1 MQRFRFS
8 ILLLIVFISGLIQGA
23 LIPLLSTL
31 IERDGTPAWLNG
43 LNATMLYLGVIVSAP
58 LLERF
63 VRKYGFR
70 PTIVLGIV
78 LTALATFFLP
88 LWPTLLAWAVMRFV
102 IGFGDSAL
110 HYGSQVWVTSVSE
123 KRSLGRAMAY
133 YGMSFSL
140 GFAVGPLIAPLVD
153 LHFWLPFLVLIFF
166 CLASLVL
173 IFKVENEFP
182 EAEKVK
188 TDSTGRIR
196 LVLIGAG
203 YTLLPAFTYGFLEA
217 SLNANLPIFTVRND
231 IGLAQT
237 STLITTFIVASI
249 LVQLPLGRLADH
261 FGKKRILQIVLTLGT
276 VLFAL
281 ANLAVDHYVWLLV
294 LFALAGAGLGS
305 TYSLGLAHMTEVLP
319 RSLLPTGNM
328 LYSIAFSVGS
338 ISGPMI
344 GAFWISLP
352 KDVYFLMYTLILGI
366 LAVSLFTAKAKPID
380 M

>member
-31 IERDGTPAWLNG
+31 IERDGNPAWLNG

-153 LHFWLPFLVLIFF
+153 LHFWLPFVVLIFF
-166 CLASLVL
+166 CLASLFL

-196 LVLIGAG
+196 LVMIGAG

-261 FGKKRILQIVLTLGT
+261 FGKKRILQIVLTIGT
-276 VLFAL
+276 VLFAI
-281 ANLAVDHYVWLLV
+281 ANLAVDHYAWLLV

-352 KDVYFLMYTLILGI
+352 KDVYFLMYALILGI

-380 M
+380 I

>member
-8 ILLLIVFISGLIQGA
+8 ILLLVVFISGLIQGA

-31 IERDGTPAWLNG
+31 IERDGNPAWLNG

-70 PTIVLGIV
+70 PTIVLGII

-88 LWPTLLAWAVMRFV
+88 LWPSLLMWALMRFV

-110 HYGSQVWVTSVSE
+110 HYGSQVWVTSASD

-133 YGMSFSL
+133 YGMAFSL

-153 LHFWLPFLVLIFF
+153 LHFWLPFLVLIIF
-166 CLASLVL
+166 CLASLFL
-173 IFKVENEFP
+173 IFKVDNEYP
-182 EAEKVK
+182 ESEKVK
-188 TDSTGRIR
+188 TDSKGRIR
-196 LVLIGAG
+196 LVLIGGG

-231 IGLAQT
+231 IGLTQT

-249 LVQLPLGRLADH
+249 IVQLPLGRLADH

-276 VLFAL
+276 LVFAI
-281 ANLAVDHYVWLLV
+281 ANLAVDHYAWLLV

-319 RSLLPTGNM
+319 RPLLPTGNM
-328 LYSIAFSVGS
+328 LYSISFSVGS

-344 GAFWISLP
+344 GAFWIALP
-352 KDVYFLMYTLILGI
+352 KEVYFLMYALVLGI

-380 M
+380 V

>member
-31 IERDGTPAWLNG
+31 IERDGNPAWLNG

-63 VRKYGFR
+63 VRKHGFR

-78 LTALATFFLP
+78 LTAFATFFLP
-88 LWPTLLAWAVMRFV
+88 LWPTLLSWAVLRFV

-153 LHFWLPFLVLIFF
+153 VHFWLPFLVLIFF
-166 CLASLVL
+166 CLASLFL
-173 IFKVENEFP
+173 IFRVDNDFP

-196 LVLIGAG
+196 LVFVGAG

-249 LVQLPLGRLADH
+249 IVQLPLGRLADH

-276 VLFAL
+276 ILFAL
-281 ANLAVDHYVWLLV
+281 ANLAVDHYIWLLV

-352 KDVYFLMYTLILGI
+352 KEVYFLMYALILGI

-380 M
+380 I

>member
-31 IERDGTPAWLNG
+31 IERDGNPAWLNG

-63 VRKYGFR
+63 VRKHGFR

-78 LTALATFFLP
+78 LTAFATFFLP
-88 LWPTLLAWAVMRFV
+88 LWPTLLSWAILRFV

-153 LHFWLPFLVLIFF
+153 VHFWLPFLVLIFF
-166 CLASLVL
+166 CLASLFL
-173 IFKVENEFP
+173 IFRVDNDFP

-196 LVLIGAG
+196 LVFVGAG

-249 LVQLPLGRLADH
+249 IVQLPLGRLADH

-276 VLFAL
+276 ILFAL
-281 ANLAVDHYVWLLV
+281 ANLAVDHYIWLLV

-352 KDVYFLMYTLILGI
+352 KEVYFLMYALILGI
-366 LAVSLFTAKAKPID
+366 LAVSLFAAKAKPID
-380 M
+380 I

>member
-31 IERDGTPAWLNG
+31 IERDGNPAWLNG

-153 LHFWLPFLVLIFF
+153 IHFWLPFLVLIFF
-166 CLASLVL
+166 CLASLFF

-249 LVQLPLGRLADH
+249 AVQLPLGRLADH

-276 VLFAL
+276 LLFAL
-281 ANLAVDHYVWLLV
+281 ANLAVDHYAWLLV

-352 KDVYFLMYTLILGI
+352 KDVYFLMYALILGI

-380 M
+380 I

>member
-1 MQRFRFS
+1 MW
-8 ILLLIVFISGLIQGA
+8 A
-23 LIPLLSTL
+23 L
-31 IERDGTPAWLNG
+31 
-43 LNATMLYLGVIVSAP
+43 
-58 LLERF
+58 
-63 VRKYGFR
+63 
-70 PTIVLGIV
+70 
-78 LTALATFFLP
+78 
-88 LWPTLLAWAVMRFV
+88 MRFV

-110 HYGSQVWVTSVSE
+110 HYGSQVWVTSASD

-133 YGMSFSL
+133 YGMAFSL

-153 LHFWLPFLVLIFF
+153 LHFWLPFLVLIVF
-166 CLASLVL
+166 CLASLFL
-173 IFKVENEFP
+173 IFKVDNEYP

-188 TDSTGRIR
+188 TDSKGRIR
-196 LVLIGAG
+196 LVLIGGG

-231 IGLAQT
+231 IGLTQT

-249 LVQLPLGRLADH
+249 VVQLPLGRLADH

-276 VLFAL
+276 LVFAI
-281 ANLAVDHYVWLLV
+281 ANLAVDHYAWLLV

-328 LYSIAFSVGS
+328 LYSISFSVGS

-344 GAFWISLP
+344 GAFWIALP
-352 KDVYFLMYTLILGI
+352 KEVYFLMYTLILGI

-380 M
+380 V

>member
-1 MQRFRFS
+1 MERFRFS
-8 ILLLIVFISGLIQGA
+8 ILLLVVFISGLIQGA

-31 IERDGTPAWLNG
+31 IERDGNPAWLNG

-63 VRKYGFR
+63 VRKHGFR

-88 LWPTLLAWAVMRFV
+88 LWPSLLMWGVMRFV

-133 YGMSFSL
+133 YGMAFSL

-153 LHFWLPFLVLIFF
+153 IHFWLPFLVLIFF
-166 CLASLVL
+166 CLGSLFL
-173 IFKVENEFP
+173 IFKVDNEYP

-249 LVQLPLGRLADH
+249 IVQLPLGRLADH

-276 VLFAL
+276 LLFAL
-281 ANLAVDHYVWLLV
+281 ANLAVDHYAWLLV

-344 GAFWISLP
+344 GAFWIALP
-352 KDVYFLMYTLILGI
+352 KEVYFLMYTLILGI

-380 M
+380 I

>member
-8 ILLLIVFISGLIQGA
+8 ILLLVVFISGLIQGA

-31 IERDGTPAWLNG
+31 IERDGNPAWLNG

-58 LLERF
+58 LLERV

-78 LTALATFFLP
+78 MTALATLFLP
-88 LWPTLLAWAVMRFV
+88 LWPSLLMWALMRFI

-110 HYGSQVWVTSVSE
+110 HYGSQVWVTSASE

-133 YGMSFSL
+133 YGMAFSL

-153 LHFWLPFLVLIFF
+153 LHFWLPFLVLIVF
-166 CLASLVL
+166 CLASLFL
-173 IFKVENEFP
+173 IFKVDNEYP

-188 TDSTGRIR
+188 TDSKGRIR
-196 LVLIGAG
+196 LVLIGGG

-231 IGLAQT
+231 IGLTQT

-249 LVQLPLGRLADH
+249 IVQLPLGRLADQ
-261 FGKKRILQIVLTLGT
+261 FGKKRVLQIVLTLGT
-276 VLFAL
+276 LVFAI
-281 ANLAVDHYVWLLV
+281 ANLAVDHYAWLLV

-328 LYSIAFSVGS
+328 LYSISFSVGS

-344 GAFWISLP
+344 GAFWIVLP
-352 KDVYFLMYTLILGI
+352 KEVYFLMYTLILGI

-380 M
+380 V

>member
-294 LFALAGAGLGS
+294 LFALVGAGLGS

>member
-31 IERDGTPAWLNG
+31 IERDGNPAWLNG

-153 LHFWLPFLVLIFF
+153 LHFWLPFVVLIFF
-166 CLASLVL
+166 CLASLFL
-173 IFKVENEFP
+173 IFRVENEFP

-196 LVLIGAG
+196 LVMIGAG

-261 FGKKRILQIVLTLGT
+261 FGKKRILQIVLTIGT
-276 VLFAL
+276 VLFAI
-281 ANLAVDHYVWLLV
+281 ANLAVDHYAWLLV

-352 KDVYFLMYTLILGI
+352 KDVYFLMYALILGI

-380 M
+380 I

>member
-88 LWPTLLAWAVMRFV
+88 LWPTLFAWAVMRFV

>member
-140 GFAVGPLIAPLVD
+140 GFAFGPLIAPLVD

>member
-305 TYSLGLAHMTEVLP
+305 TYSLGLAYMTEVLP

>member
-1 MQRFRFS
+1 MLRFRFS

-70 PTIVLGIV
+70 PTIVLGII
-78 LTALATFFLP
+78 LTAFATLALP
-88 LWPTLLAWAVMRFV
+88 LWPSLLIWAMMRFI

-110 HYGSQVWVTSVSE
+110 HYGSQVWVTSASD

-153 LHFWLPFLVLIFF
+153 LFFWLPFFVLLFF
-166 CLASLVL
+166 CLASLFL
-173 IFKVENEFP
+173 IFKVENEYP
-182 EAEKVK
+182 ETEKVK
-188 TDSTGRIR
+188 TDSKGRIGIIM
-196 LVLIGAG
+196 VGAG

-217 SLNANLPIFTVRND
+217 SLNANFPIFTSRNEMS
-231 IGLAQT
+231 LTET
-237 STLITTFIVASI
+237 STLITTFIVSSI
-249 LVQLPLGRLADH
+249 IVQLPLGRLADH
-261 FGKKRILQIVLTLGT
+261 YGKKRILQIVLTLGT
-276 VLFAL
+276 VIFAL
-281 ANLAVDHYVWLLV
+281 ANVAVNSYPWLLI

-319 RSLLPTGNM
+319 RYLLPTGNM
-328 LYSIAFSVGS
+328 LYSISFSIGS
-338 ISGPMI
+338 ITGPMI
-344 GAFWISLP
+344 GAFWLSFP
-352 KDVYFLMYTLILGI
+352 KEMYFFMYTLILGV
-366 LAVSLFTAKAKPID
+366 LAFSLFTSKPKPIEE
-380 M
+380 

>member
-31 IERDGTPAWLNG
+31 IERDGNSAWLNG

-153 LHFWLPFLVLIFF
+153 IHFWLPFLVLIFF
-166 CLASLVL
+166 CLASLFF

-249 LVQLPLGRLADH
+249 AVQLPLGRLADH

-276 VLFAL
+276 LLFAL
-281 ANLAVDHYVWLLV
+281 ANLAVDHYAWLLV

-352 KDVYFLMYTLILGI
+352 KDVYFLMYALILGI

-380 M
+380 I

>member
-166 CLASLVL
+166 CLASLVP